1 MVGAGVRCAPCCADC
16 TGVSKSKGKRAKLG
30 QMLVAAGAIEPDQL
44 TAALEEQQRTG
55 GLLGLALVRMGVV
68 DERALVRALA
78 GQLNLPV
85 IQLHHKQISSE
96 VLDLVPV
103 DFVEKHR
110 CLPLLINGEGDARML
125 YLGMEDPSDSD
136 VVAEICTLVGMSVQ
150 AVLVAPTDLDE
161 GIYRHYEGAGFGAE
175 PLPAPGSTA
184 APSSLSLSLSASMLA
199 PMTQAIDPN
208 TDGMK
213 ASCLDDFGPEP
224 SFVGLDE
231 LGSEEP
237 DGPLEFEGSPALPSD
252 DPTEK
257 AQGASAS
264 SDSMLRAIAQL
275 LVEKGVFT
283 REELVK
289 QLQAM
294 SKPTDGA

>member
-1 MVGAGVRCAPCCADC
+1 
-16 TGVSKSKGKRAKLG
+16 VSKPKGKRTKLG
-30 QMLVAAGAIEPDQL
+30 QMLVAAGAIEPAQL
-44 TAALEEQQRTG
+44 EAALEEQQRTG

-85 IQLHHKQISSE
+85 IQLHGKQISSE

-103 DFVEKHR
+103 ELVEKHR

-125 YLGMEDPSDSD
+125 YVGMEDPSDAD

-150 AVLVAPTDLDE
+150 AVLVAPTDLGE
-161 GIYRHYEGAGFGAE
+161 GIHRHYVCAGFGAE
-175 PLPAPGSTA
+175 PLLAPQSTA
-184 APSSLSLSLSASMLA
+184 APSSSQSASMLA

-208 TDGMK
+208 TDGIK

-237 DGPLEFEGSPALPSD
+237 DGLLEFEDSPAVPSD

-294 SKPTDGA
+294 SKPTGGA